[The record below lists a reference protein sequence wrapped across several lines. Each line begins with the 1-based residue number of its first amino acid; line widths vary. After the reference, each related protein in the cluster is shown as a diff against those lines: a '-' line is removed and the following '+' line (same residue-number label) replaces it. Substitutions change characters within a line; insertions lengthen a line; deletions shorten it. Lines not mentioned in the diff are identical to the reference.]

1 MRETVDSQRED
12 LAQRLESARRQF
24 ADAQALARIGSWE
37 WDIPANVVW
46 WSDELF
52 RIYGLEPGAI
62 APSYEDFLGRVHADD
77 RASVDERNQR
87 AFADHQPFEDVKR
100 VVRVDGREILMRTQ
114 GDVVCDKAGAP
125 LRMIGICEDV
135 TDEVRARD
143 AEQRLAAIDALRR
156 RAGEINDQVIQDLVV
171 AGFHLDRDEPAQAR
185 EALTAARRSAQ
196 RIATDLI
203 LDAGTEPGDLRRAT
217 EPSD

>member
-1 MRETVDSQRED
+1 MSETVDSQRED
-12 LAQRLESARRQF
+12 LAQRLENARRQF

-37 WDIPANVVW
+37 WDIPTNVVW
-46 WSDELF
+46 WSDELY
-52 RIYGLEPGAI
+52 RIYGLEPGAV
-62 APSYEDFLGRVHADD
+62 APSYEEFLGRVHDDD

-87 AFADHQPFEDVKR
+87 AFDDHQPFEDVKR
-100 VVRVDGREILMRTQ
+100 IVRGDGREILMRTQ
-114 GDVVCDKAGAP
+114 GDVVCDEAGAP

-135 TDEVRARD
+135 TDQVRARD

-171 AGFHLDRDEPAQAR
+171 AGFHLDRDEPAKAR

-217 EPSD
+217 EPS